1 MSYRAARRPLL
12 ASRDKRGEATVRKH
26 KPDYILVLI
35 SVVLLVVGLIVVYA
49 ISPGLSAQRNVGENY
64 FVTKQLIAI
73 GLGLVAFSVVAF
85 IPFVKWRYFQRPL
98 LIVAIIATLIAL
110 VTPVSPEYPAHRWI
124 RFGGLSLQS
133 VELVKLAII
142 VGLAAFLEERVRR
155 GEMNDVGK
163 SLKPIAIVLG
173 VIGIVVALLQKD
185 FGSTA
190 VIVAMMAAMAFV
202 AGLPLMRV
210 AQIGAAVT
218 VALVLFILP
227 FSYRRDRIAT
237 FMNPERDCQNAGY
250 QACQA
255 LIAVGSGGLFGIG
268 LQNSGQAFGYL
279 PEAANDSIFAIVAEK
294 FGFVGA
300 TLLVCLFGV
309 FFTRIKNILERAPDD
324 FSRLIVVGVLA
335 WLSTQAI
342 INIGAMIG
350 LLPLKGITLPLI
362 SYGGTSIIFV
372 MAAIGL
378 VFNVSRYTSYAVN
391 QEIGASG
398 RLTTERKSHE
408 SSADWRRNRRSY
420 HTASGRRA

>member
-1 MSYRAARRPLL
+1 MSYRSARRPLL
-12 ASRDKRGEATVRKH
+12 ASRDKRGETTVRKH

-73 GLGLVAFSVVAF
+73 GLGLVAFSIVAF
-85 IPFVKWRYFQRPL
+85 VPFVKWRYFQRPL

-163 SLKPIAIVLG
+163 SLKPIAIVLV

-420 HTASGRRA
+420 HAASGRRA